1 MSFKFDYKEK
11 NWKKRKELV
20 EEYEAEHTMI
30 YDIHE
35 LTIKNTKEI
44 KNKNGDVIGYK
55 LESCQELKSLFN
67 ELIRMYDYI
76 VYAKDKSIKKY
87 ERENNT
93 SDKKHMKLI
102 IDNEQ
107 GVKSYY
113 SPKRGNDYKEIN
125 YYDGEINHRKY
136 VLNNL
141 KRYAENRELIDVI
154 TQQQADY
161 RSLIDKTKVKD
172 SQWFNERYLRKQNT
186 LTSLYNDIRDCER
199 GIENISKV
207 NVKEGIRMRHDVLKD
222 VDIKYDEKVIE
233 CVLKNWNEMKEQ
245 SHRKVGSTL
254 HAIYMDVEDA
264 LKITKL
270 TDKQLNALSKVFNKE
285 TLNCKEHDLFN
296 RVVKKIVSTLN
307 EKK

>member
-11 NWKKRKELV
+11 EWEKRKELV

-35 LTIKNTKEI
+35 LKIKNTKEI
-44 KNKNGDVIGYK
+44 KDKNGDVIGYK

-93 SDKKHMKLI
+93 LDKKHTKLI

-107 GVKSYY
+107 GIKSYY
-113 SPKRGNDYKEIN
+113 SPKRGNDYKEVN
-125 YYDGEINHRKY
+125 YYDGETNHRKY

-161 RSLIDKTKVKD
+161 RLLIDKTKAKD

-186 LTSLYNDIRDCER
+186 LTSIYNDIRDCER

-207 NVKEGIRMRHDVLKD
+207 NVKEGIRMKHDVLKD
-222 VDIKYDEKVIE
+222 VNIEYDEKVIK

-245 SHRKVGSTL
+245 SYQKVGSTL
-254 HAIYMDVEDA
+254 HTIYMDIDKA
-264 LKITKL
+264 LNKTTL
-270 TDKQLNALSKVFNKE
+270 TNHQIKVLNKTFNKE
-285 TLNCKEHDLFN
+285 PLNDSEQHLLNK
-296 RVVKKIVSTLN
+296 VAKKISKTLN

>member
-1 MSFKFDYKEK
+1 MSFRFDYKEK

-161 RSLIDKTKVKD
+161 RLLIDKTKVKD